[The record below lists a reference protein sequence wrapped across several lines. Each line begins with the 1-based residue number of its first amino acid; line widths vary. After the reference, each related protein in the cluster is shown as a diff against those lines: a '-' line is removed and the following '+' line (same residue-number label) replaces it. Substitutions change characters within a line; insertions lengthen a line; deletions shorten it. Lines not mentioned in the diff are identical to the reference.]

1 LLTYKEVS
9 KVAKT
14 TNKSKKHKNVRE
26 RILSS
31 IIKYMEKYEGRSP
44 TIREIGED
52 VGITSLGHIAY
63 HLKLLEEN
71 NFIQRDGHRSR
82 SMKVLKNWR
91 GSSLANPVAIAA
103 GPKRPI
109 MNAIVREVQL
119 FPNKAFLL
127 PVAGNSMI
135 GDSIFDG
142 DLLIVDPE
150 EHIKDGDIVVAT
162 HLDDTGSELGSATV
176 KHFYRDEEGK
186 KVRLQPS
193 NAEMS
198 PTHIESDEWDREW
211 NVQGKVKGVI
221 HQFD

>member
-1 LLTYKEVS
+1 M
-9 KVAKT
+9 AKT
-14 TNKSKKHKNVRE
+14 TKISKKQKNVRE

-52 VGITSLGHIAY
+52 VGISSLGHITY

-82 SMKVLKNWR
+82 SIKVLKNWR
-91 GSSLANPVAIAA
+91 GSSLVNSVAIAA

-162 HLDDTGSELGSATV
+162 HLDDTGSEFGSATV

-186 KVRLQPS
+186 KIRLQPS

-198 PTHIESDEWDREW
+198 PIYVNSDEWDQEW
-211 NVQGKVKGVI
+211 KVQGKVKGVI